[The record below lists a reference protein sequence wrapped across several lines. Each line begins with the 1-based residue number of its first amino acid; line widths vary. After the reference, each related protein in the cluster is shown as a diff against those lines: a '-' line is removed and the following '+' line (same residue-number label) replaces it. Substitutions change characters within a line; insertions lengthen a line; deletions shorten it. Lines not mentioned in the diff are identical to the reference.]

1 MIDYQRD
8 QAMWH
13 MADGKIRIPK
23 LKAEVMKLTGE
34 LGGQMVSE
42 DVRVHHVS
50 WPNHVMQPRWQRGRR
65 SRPDSSPWFAPEA
78 RRF

>member
-1 MIDYQRD
+1 
-8 QAMWH
+8 
-13 MADGKIRIPK
+13 
-23 LKAEVMKLTGE
+23 MKLTRE

-65 SRPDSSPWFAPEA
+65 SRPDSSPWFAGGQAFLAEMRSLAKDRPQQLS
-78 RRF
+78 FGFQDLS